1 MKRIIVKNLN
11 KKFKINSKENR
22 SVLAHFL
29 VLYFRYFGKKREER
43 FKKTNKIQVAKDISF
58 EAEAGEN
65 IGIIGLNGS
74 GKSTLLRLIAEIY
87 KPDSGEIIS
96 NGSLVYLSG
105 FGQGLQP
112 LLTMREN
119 IYLMGAIMG
128 LSQSE
133 IRARFEEI
141 VEFAGLKDFVNTK
154 VYQFSSGMSARLN
167 FSVTISCLNHKN
179 PDILLLDEVL
189 NGTGDIDFQNKA
201 ILKMEEFIHGGST
214 VILVSHDLGTIEKY
228 CDKVIWLDKGE
239 VVKIGKAED
248 VISDYKKDFTF
259 KYSE

>member
-1 MKRIIVKNLN
+1 MKRIIITNLN
-11 KKFKINSKENR
+11 KEFKISYRENK
-22 SVLAHFL
+22 SFLAKLLLF
-29 VLYFRYFGKKREER
+29 FFKYFGKTNEIR
-43 FKKTNKIQVAKDISF
+43 FKKSNKIQVANNISF

-65 IGIIGLNGS
+65 VGIIGLNGS

-96 NGSLVYLSG
+96 KGSLVYLSG

-133 IRARFEEI
+133 IRLRFDEI
-141 VEFAGLKDFVNTK
+141 VEFAGLKEFVNTK

-167 FSVTISCLNHKN
+167 FSVTIFCLHHRN

-189 NGTGDIDFQNKA
+189 GEAGDIDFQNKA
-201 ILKMEEFIHGGST
+201 LLKMEEFINGGST
-214 VILVSHDLGTIEKY
+214 VILVSHDLEIIKKY
-228 CDKVIWLDKGE
+228 CNKVIWLDRGE
-239 VVKIGKAED
+239 IVKIGNVND
-248 VISDYKKDFTF
+248 IINDYITNHL
-259 KYSE
+259 